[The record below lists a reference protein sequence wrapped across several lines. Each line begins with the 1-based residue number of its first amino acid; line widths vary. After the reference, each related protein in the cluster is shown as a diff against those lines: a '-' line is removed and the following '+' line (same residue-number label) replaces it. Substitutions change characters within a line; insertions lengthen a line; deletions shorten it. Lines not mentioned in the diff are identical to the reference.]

1 MAARHNR
8 ARYKRDNRMRFSLF
22 LVGFVVVLLILVVSV
37 RSYGFYRQL
46 TEKRAYIRE
55 LETQIESERERAEQI
70 EEYKK
75 YTQTRGYIEK
85 VAKEKLGLVYE
96 GEIVFRHE

>member
-1 MAARHNR
+1 
-8 ARYKRDNRMRFSLF
+8 MRFSLF
-22 LVGFVVVLLILVVSV
+22 LTGLVVVLLIAVVCV
-37 RSYGFYRQL
+37 RSYGFARQL
-46 TEKRAYIRE
+46 AEKEAYIE
-55 LETQIESERERAEQI
+55 QLETQLDAEHARTEEI

-75 YTQTRGYIEK
+75 YTQTRGYIER

>member
-1 MAARHNR
+1 M
-8 ARYKRDNRMRFSLF
+8 RYSL
-22 LVGFVVVLLILVVSV
+22 LLAISVVVLLIAVVSV
-37 RSYGFYRQL
+37 RSYGFDKQL
-46 TEKRAYIRE
+46 KEKNEYIAQLQE
-55 LETQIESERERAEQI
+55 QIEAEKERTVEI

-75 YTQTRGYIEK
+75 YTQTRGYMEK

>member
-1 MAARHNR
+1 MAGRKSTR
-8 ARYKRDNRMRFSLF
+8 IYRDNRMRYSL
-22 LVGFVVVLLILVVSV
+22 LLAISVVVLLIAVVSV
-37 RSYGFYRQL
+37 RSYGFDKQL
-46 TEKRAYIRE
+46 KEKNEYITQLQE
-55 LETQIESERERAEQI
+55 QIEAEKERTVEI

-75 YTQTRGYIEK
+75 YTQTRGYMEK